1 MQFSFVALALLAC
14 QVSAGYLR
22 TAPDSDVA
30 TEVAEDSKRNMQ
42 IHIHQDFV
50 KQEQEMT
57 KIFDA
62 TKQKKITKGMT
73 QRVVGLDR
81 NGKTEMLIQVGNE
94 VSGPACE
101 KIKCADPLTCP
112 PGFQPTEVDGHC
124 CPYCI
129 NRDLKIE
136 PKITGATGKSGGK
149 ASAYCK
155 EVWCFPTM
163 CKAEET
169 MPTTSNGLC
178 CPACPE

>member
-1 MQFSFVALALLAC
+1 MQFSLTVLALLAC
-14 QVSAGYLR
+14 QASAGHLR
-22 TAPDSDVA
+22 TAPDTDVA
-30 TEVAEDSKRNMQ
+30 AEVAEDSKHNIQ
-42 IHIHQDFV
+42 IHQDFV
-50 KQEQEMT
+50 QQEQKSA

-62 TKQKKITKGMT
+62 TKTKKIKKGTKE
-73 QRVVGLDR
+73 QVIGLDQ
-81 NGKTEMLIQVGNE
+81 NGKTQMLIQVGNE
-94 VSGPACE
+94 LSGPACD
-101 KIKCADPLTCP
+101 KITCADPLTCP

-129 NRDLKIE
+129 NPDLKIE

-163 CKAEET
+163 CEKEET

-178 CPACPE
+178 CPACA